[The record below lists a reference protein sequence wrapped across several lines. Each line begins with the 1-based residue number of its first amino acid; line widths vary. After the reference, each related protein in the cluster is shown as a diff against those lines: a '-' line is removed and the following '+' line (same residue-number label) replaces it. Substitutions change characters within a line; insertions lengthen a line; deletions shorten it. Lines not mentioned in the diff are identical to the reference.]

1 MTRRSPGQRTVEVCE
16 HPCPLE
22 KDPRRSPLP
31 LGIRDH
37 VATLVGELRV
47 AGVDVL
53 PSGAGRTA
61 VFDVDAAS

>member
-1 MTRRSPGQRTVEVCE
+1 MTRRSPGQRTVEVGE
-16 HPCPLE
+16 HPCLLE
-22 KDPRRSPLP
+22 KDPRHSPLP

-37 VATLVGELRV
+37 VAILVGELGM

-61 VFDVDAAS
+61 VFDVDTAS